1 MKWHRSTLVHRL
13 FLPEP
18 LPNAAAPAGKMDV
31 QC

>member
-1 MKWHRSTLVHRL
+1 MAPKHTVHRL